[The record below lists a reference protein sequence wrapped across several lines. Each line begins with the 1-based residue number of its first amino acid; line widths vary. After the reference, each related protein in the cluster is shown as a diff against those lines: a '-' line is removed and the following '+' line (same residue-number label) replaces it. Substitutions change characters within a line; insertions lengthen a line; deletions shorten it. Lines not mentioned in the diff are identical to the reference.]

1 MSSHRLFL
9 ALALAA
15 SGGSLAPA
23 AAAGQSFRTISVAR
37 QIQGEQDLTVDVEFA
52 AGTFELKPGQGSA
65 LYRAQIVYD
74 EDHFTPSTRYRASSN
89 TLRIGVSSDGLGGFK
104 RDVTSR
110 QRMFLAITP
119 AVPTKLELK
128 LGAVKADIELGGLS
142 LIEGTIKTGATEI
155 QIAFSSPNRVSCR
168 DFTLKTGAAEVLV
181 EQLGNARCRHIEV
194 VGGAAHITL
203 DFTGEWDASV
213 VTTAEI
219 KLGIGALTLRL
230 PEDLG
235 VEVELSRLL
244 ASFEQTGFAKHDS
257 HYVSHNYDTAAAK
270 LHLDVKAVLGDI
282 SVEWVKK

>member
-1 MSSHRLFL
+1 M
-9 ALALAA
+9 
-15 SGGSLAPA
+15 PA

-89 TLRIGVSSDGLGGFK
+89 TLRIGVSSDGLRGFK

-119 AVPTKLELK
+119 AVPTELELK
-128 LGAVKADIELGGLS
+128 LGAVEADIELGGLS
-142 LIEGTIKTGATEI
+142 LIESTIRTGATETR
-155 QIAFSSPNRVSCR
+155 IAFSSPNRVSCQE
-168 DFTLKTGAAEVLV
+168 FELKTGAAEVLV

-194 VGGAAHITL
+194 VGGVADITL
-203 DFTGEWDASV
+203 DFTGEWDAST

-219 KLGIGALTLRL
+219 KLGLGALTLRL
-230 PEDLG
+230 PEHLG
-235 VEVELSRLL
+235 VELKLKRVL
-244 ASFEQTGFAKHDS
+244 ASFEQTGFAKRGS
-257 HYVSHNYDTAAAK
+257 RYVSRNYDTAAVK
-270 LHLDVKAVLGDI
+270 LHLDVKAVLGEI
-282 SVEWVKK
+282 SVEWVEK